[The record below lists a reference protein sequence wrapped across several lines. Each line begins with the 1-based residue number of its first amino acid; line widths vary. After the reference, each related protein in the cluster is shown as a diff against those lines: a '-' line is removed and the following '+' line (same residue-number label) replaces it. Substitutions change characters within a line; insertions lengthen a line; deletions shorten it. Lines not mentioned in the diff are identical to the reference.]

1 MKAGGQFQL
10 LSFNAGFVDTTGSLG
25 LQGLFL
31 AHITGNF
38 VTLAA
43 TLVMGTHGVLA
54 KVLVLPEFVLVLAL
68 GRIAGSRMKARGR
81 PVLRI
86 ALAAMMCAL
95 LAFFVLAVVY
105 GPFPDS
111 DALPALITAFAG
123 ITAMAMQNAVQRVH
137 FASMPPTTLMTGNIT
152 QAVLDADDLIWGI
165 EKVDAAAI
173 RARLVRTLRGIIS
186 FAAGCALGALLYY
199 WFGFWC
205 LAVPVAVG
213 AVAAI
218 STESRPL

>member
-10 LSFNAGFVDTTGSLG
+10 LSFNAGFVDTTGFLG

-43 TLVMGTHGVLA
+43 TVVMGTHGVLA
-54 KVLVLPEFVLVLAL
+54 KVLVLPEFILIVAL
-68 GRIAGSRMKARGR
+68 GRLASLRMKARGR
-81 PVLRI
+81 PVLRVV
-86 ALAAMMCAL
+86 LAAMMCAL
-95 LAFFVLAVVY
+95 LAFFILAVVY

-111 DALPALITAFAG
+111 DAPLALITAFAG
-123 ITAMAMQNAVQRVH
+123 LTAMAMQNAAQRVH
-137 FASMPPTTLMTGNIT
+137 FATMPPTTLMTGNIT
-152 QAVLDADDLIWGI
+152 QAVLDIDDLIWKL
-165 EKVDAAAI
+165 EPVDAAAV
-173 RARLVRTLRGIIS
+173 RARLVRNLRGIVS
-186 FAAGCALGALLYY
+186 FAAGCALAALLYY

-213 AVAAI
+213 ALTAI
-218 STESRPL
+218 VTER

>member
-10 LSFNAGFVDTTGSLG
+10 LSFNAGFVDTTGFLG

-123 ITAMAMQNAVQRVH
+123 ITAMAMQNAV
-137 FASMPPTTLMTGNIT
+137 F
-152 QAVLDADDLIWGI
+152 DADDLIWGI
-165 EKVDAAAI
+165 EKVDAAAV

-186 FAAGCALGALLYY
+186 FAAGCALGAFFYY

-218 STESRPL
+218 STES

>member
-10 LSFNAGFVDTTGSLG
+10 LSFNAGFVDTTGFLG

-54 KVLVLPEFVLVLAL
+54 KVLVLPEFILVLAL
-68 GRIAGSRMKARGR
+68 GRLGVARMKARGR
-81 PVLRI
+81 PILRV

-95 LAFFVLAVVY
+95 LAFFVLAVVF

-111 DALPALITAFAG
+111 DAPLALITAFAG
-123 ITAMAMQNAVQRVH
+123 LTAMAMQNAVQRVH
-137 FASMPPTTLMTGNIT
+137 FASLPPTTLMTGNIT
-152 QAVLDADDLIWGI
+152 QAVIDAGDLIWKL
-165 EKVDAAAI
+165 EPVDAAAV

-186 FAAGCALGALLYY
+186 FACGCALAALLYY
-199 WFGFWC
+199 FFGFWC

-213 AVAAI
+213 VLAATM
-218 STESRPL
+218 TER

>member
-1 MKAGGQFQL
+1 MMDARRQFQL
-10 LSFNAGFVDTTGSLG
+10 LSFNAGFVDTAGFLG

-43 TLVMGTHGVLA
+43 TLVMGTHGVIA
-54 KVLVLPEFVLVLAL
+54 KILVLPEFILVLAL
-68 GRIAGSRMKARGR
+68 GRLGALRMKARGR
-81 PVLRI
+81 PILRA
-86 ALAAMMCAL
+86 ALVAMMCSL
-95 LAFFVLAVVY
+95 LAFFALAVAF

-111 DALPALITAFAG
+111 DAPPALLTAFAG
-123 ITAMAMQNAVQRVH
+123 VTAMAMQNAVQRVH

-152 QAVLDADDLIWGI
+152 QAVLDADALIWGL
-165 EKVDAAAI
+165 EKVDAAA
-173 RARLVRTLRGIIS
+173 VRTRLRQTVRGIIS
-186 FAAGCALGALLYY
+186 FACGCAVAALLYY

-213 AVAAI
+213 AAAAI
-218 STESRPL
+218 LTES

>member
-1 MKAGGQFQL
+1 MKAGGHFQL
-10 LSFNAGFVDTTGSLG
+10 LSFNAGFVDTTGFLG

-54 KVLVLPEFVLVLAL
+54 KVLVLPEFILVLAL
-68 GRIAGSRMKARGR
+68 GRLGVARMKARGR
-81 PVLRI
+81 PILRV

-111 DALPALITAFAG
+111 DAPAALITAFAG
-123 ITAMAMQNAVQRVH
+123 LTAMAMQNAVQRVH
-137 FASMPPTTLMTGNIT
+137 FASLPPTTLMTGNIT
-152 QAVLDADDLIWGI
+152 QAVIDAGDLIWKL
-165 EKVDAAAI
+165 EPVDAAAV
-173 RARLVRTLRGIIS
+173 RARLGRTLRGIVS
-186 FAAGCALGALLYY
+186 FACGCALAALLYY

-213 AVAAI
+213 ALAATL
-218 STESRPL
+218 TER